1 MPKAQPNL
9 DWLNAAGEQLNE
21 DPGYRK
27 LGSTDLTLGLAIGEE
42 CRLVVFEA
50 FEISAVREIDDTD
63 LRDAD
68 IVIRMSA
75 KDWNAYLR
83 NRKEGNRKKGNRQ
96 KGRAA
101 TLLALDVDKAI
112 VTGAD
117 PLKRNKLARYNLS
130 IQAFLDAGAALAA

>member
-1 MPKAQPNL
+1 MAKAKPNL
-9 DWLNAAGEQLNE
+9 DWLNAAREQLNV

-27 LGSTDLTLGLAIGEE
+27 LGSTDVTLGLAIGGE

-50 FEISAVREIDDTD
+50 FTISAVRVIDDTE

-68 IVIRMSA
+68 IVIRMTP

-83 NRKEGNRKKGNRQ
+83 NRQ

-101 TLLALDVDKAI
+101 SLLSLDIDKAV

>member
-1 MPKAQPNL
+1 MAKAQPKL
-9 DWLNAAGEQLNE
+9 DWLNAAREQLNV

-27 LGSTDLTLGLAIGEE
+27 LGATDVTLGLAIGGE

-50 FEISAVREIDDTD
+50 FTISAVRVIDDTE

-68 IVIRMSA
+68 IVIRMTP

-83 NRKEGNRKKGNRQ
+83 NRQ

-101 TLLALDVDKAI
+101 SLLSLDIDKAV

>member
-1 MPKAQPNL
+1 MAKAQPKL
-9 DWLNAAGEQLNE
+9 DWLNAAREQLNV

-27 LGSTDLTLGLAIGEE
+27 LGSTDVTLGLAIGGE

-50 FEISAVREIDDTD
+50 FTISAVRVIDDTE

-68 IVIRMSA
+68 IVIRMTPKA
-75 KDWNAYLR
+75 WNAYLR
-83 NRKEGNRKKGNRQ
+83 NRQ

-101 TLLALDVDKAI
+101 SLLSLDIDKAV

>member
-1 MPKAQPNL
+1 MAKAQPKL
-9 DWLNAAGEQLNE
+9 DWLNAAVKQLNA

-27 LGSTDLTLGLAIGEE
+27 LGSTDVTLGLAIGEE

-50 FEISAVREIDDTD
+50 FAISAVHEIDDTD

-68 IVIRMSA
+68 IVVRMSA

-83 NRKEGNRKKGNRQ
+83 NRQ

-101 TLLALDVDKAI
+101 SLLALDVDKAV
-112 VTGAD
+112 VTCAD

>member
-1 MPKAQPNL
+1 MAKAQPKL
-9 DWLNAAGEQLNE
+9 DWLNAAREQLNV

-27 LGSTDLTLGLAIGEE
+27 LGSTDVTLGLAIGGE

-50 FEISAVREIDDTD
+50 FAISAVRVIDDTE

-68 IVIRMSA
+68 IVIRMTP

-83 NRKEGNRKKGNRQ
+83 NRQ

-101 TLLALDVDKAI
+101 SLLSLDIDKAV

>member
-1 MPKAQPNL
+1 MAKAKPKL
-9 DWLNAAGEQLNE
+9 DWLNAAREQLNV

-27 LGSTDLTLGLAIGEE
+27 LGSTDVTLGLAIGGE

-50 FEISAVREIDDTD
+50 FTISAVRVIDDTE

-68 IVIRMSA
+68 IVIRMTP

-83 NRKEGNRKKGNRQ
+83 NRQ

-101 TLLALDVDKAI
+101 SLLSLDIDKAV

>member
-1 MPKAQPNL
+1 MAKAKPKL
-9 DWLNAAGEQLNE
+9 DWLNAAREQLNV

-27 LGSTDLTLGLAIGEE
+27 LGSTDLTLGLAVGEE

-50 FEISAVREIDDTD
+50 FAISAVHEIDATD

-83 NRKEGNRKKGNRQ
+83 KRQ

-101 TLLALDVDKAI
+101 TLLALDIDNAV

>member
-1 MPKAQPNL
+1 MAKAQPKL
-9 DWLNAAGEQLNE
+9 DWLNAAREQLNV

-27 LGSTDLTLGLAIGEE
+27 LGSTDVTLGLAIGGE

-50 FEISAVREIDDTD
+50 FTISAVRVIDDTE

-68 IVIRMSA
+68 IVIRMTP

-83 NRKEGNRKKGNRQ
+83 NRQ

-101 TLLALDVDKAI
+101 SLLSLDIDKAV

>member
-1 MPKAQPNL
+1 MAKAKPNL
-9 DWLNAAGEQLNE
+9 DWLNAAREQLNV

-27 LGSTDLTLGLAIGEE
+27 LGSTDVTLGLAIGGE

-50 FEISAVREIDDTD
+50 FTISAVRVIDDTE

-68 IVIRMSA
+68 IVIRMTP

-83 NRKEGNRKKGNRQ
+83 NRQ

-101 TLLALDVDKAI
+101 SLLSLDIDKA
-112 VTGAD
+112 VVAGAD

>member
-1 MPKAQPNL
+1 MAKAQPKL
-9 DWLNAAGEQLNE
+9 DWLNAAVKQLNA
-21 DPGYRK
+21 DPDYRK
-27 LGSTDLTLGLAIGEE
+27 LGSTDLTLGLAVGEE

-50 FEISAVREIDDTD
+50 FAVSAVLEIDDTD

-83 NRKEGNRKKGNRQ
+83 NRKKGNRQ
-96 KGRAA
+96 KGRAP

-117 PLKRNKLARYNLS
+117 PLKRNKLVRYNLS